1 MIMVPRVRTLRL
13 PACTPFYTPG
23 PLARETMRSRAG
35 FAARS
40 RAREAGLRQAQRIYA
55 LGPSGWQN
63 IHPSLIVAGCGEQY
77 WGRNIDIRRPR
88 TFWCSSFVARHSS
101 AQRPDGAL
109 DVRVVSDAHPSVKL
123 HEFLVLGTNVGG
135 TAENVLRL

>member
-1 MIMVPRVRTLRL
+1 MHALL
-13 PACTPFYTPG
+13 H
-23 PLARETMRSRAG
+23 
-35 FAARS
+35 ARS
-40 RAREAGLRQAQRIYA
+40 ALPGKYALASGICGALEGARGGATSGAAHIA